1 MKEKRTGKKDRKL
14 LWGTIII
21 SMILSL
27 MVFYVL
33 YNANNKYM
41 TREEKAIHGILY
53 ADGSYDSLPV
63 YYLSREWEYYPDV
76 LLTPG
81 DDLEKYYF
89 RYLSIGE
96 YGGMELDDRN

>member
-33 YNANNKYM
+33 YNANNK
-41 TREEKAIHGILY
+41 
-53 ADGSYDSLPV
+53 
-63 YYLSREWEYYPDV
+63 
-76 LLTPG
+76 
-81 DDLEKYYF
+81 
-89 RYLSIGE
+89 
-96 YGGMELDDRN
+96 

>member
-63 YYLSREWEYYPDV
+63 YYLSRNGNTIRMCCLPQGMTWKSTISGIFPSGNTAEW
-76 LLTPG
+76 
-81 DDLEKYYF
+81 
-89 RYLSIGE
+89 S
-96 YGGMELDDRN
+96 

>member
-76 LLTPG
+76 LLTLPQ
-81 DDLEKYYF
+81 
-89 RYLSIGE
+89 
-96 YGGMELDDRN
+96 GMTWKSTISGIFPSGNTAEWS